1 MTRRP
6 SAGREPAPHEEWDLT
21 DEESCVTEGPL
32 DDGLRE
38 AVRELRRPVGVDA
51 ALDGRI
57 MAVVAAGP
65 RPVRGGGTAVEDPAP
80 VRAWRWLRRPRTV
93 RVSPLGGIAALASLA
108 AAATFL
114 LAVRGPAAGGA
125 AADVPLVAGVPVAE
139 VAAVAGVAPDSAAV
153 GEAAQVVRFV
163 LVAPDAQ
170 RVALVGDFND
180 WQVGAT
186 PLRPAA
192 SGRMWTVDVPLVP
205 GRHRYAFVVDG
216 ESWMPDPTAP
226 RAPGADFGT
235 PSSVVTVA
243 ERRS

>member
-6 SAGREPAPHEEWDLT
+6 SAGRVPAPHMEWDLT
-21 DEESCVTEGPL
+21 DEESRVTEGPL
-32 DDGLRE
+32 DDRLRE
-38 AVRELRRPVGVDA
+38 VVRELRRPADVDA

-57 MAVVAAGP
+57 MAAVAAGP

-108 AAATFL
+108 AAAAL
-114 LAVRGPAAGGA
+114 MLAVRGPALGDA
-125 AADVPLVAGVPVAE
+125 AAEAPLVAEAPAAE
-139 VAAVAGVAPDSAAV
+139 AAGAPESAAA
-153 GEAAQVVRFV
+153 GEASQVVRFV

-226 RAPGADFGT
+226 RASGADFGT

>member
-6 SAGREPAPHEEWDLT
+6 SAGRAPASHQEWDLIDDDCT
-21 DEESCVTEGPL
+21 TEGPL
-32 DDGLRE
+32 DDRLRE
-38 AVRELRRPVGVDA
+38 AVRELRRPAEVDA
-51 ALDGRI
+51 RLDGRI
-57 MAVVAAGP
+57 MAAVAAGP

-108 AAATFL
+108 AAAAFV

-125 AADVPLVAGVPVAE
+125 SPDAPLVAEVPVAGAD
-139 VAAVAGVAPDSAAV
+139 AAPGSAAA

-192 SGRMWTVDVPLVP
+192 SGSMWTVDVPLVP

>member
-6 SAGREPAPHEEWDLT
+6 SAGREPAPHEEWALT
-21 DEESCVTEGPL
+21 DEEGCVTEGPL
-32 DDGLRE
+32 DDRLRE
-38 AVRELRRPVGVDA
+38 TVRELRRPVAVGA

-57 MAVVAAGP
+57 MAAVSAGP
-65 RPVRGGGTAVEDPAP
+65 RPVRGGGTLVEDPAP

-108 AAATFL
+108 AAAAFL
-114 LAVRGPAAGGA
+114 LAVRGPVAGDA
-125 AADVPLVAGVPVAE
+125 AADAPLVAEAP
-139 VAAVAGVAPDSAAV
+139 AAGTAAAPEAA

-186 PLRPAA
+186 PLLPAA